1 MQKRIIKKLENA
13 KGTGCGYKHDRKSQH
28 KRFRKAISD
37 QMIREGL
44 IGIDTRIDR
53 LFWGILFKAVS
64 TLLTNNE

>member
-1 MQKRIIKKLENA
+1 MMQKRLIKKLENA
-13 KGTGCGYKHDRKSQH
+13 KGTGCGYKHDRKAQH

-53 LFWGILFKAVS
+53 LF
-64 TLLTNNE
+64 